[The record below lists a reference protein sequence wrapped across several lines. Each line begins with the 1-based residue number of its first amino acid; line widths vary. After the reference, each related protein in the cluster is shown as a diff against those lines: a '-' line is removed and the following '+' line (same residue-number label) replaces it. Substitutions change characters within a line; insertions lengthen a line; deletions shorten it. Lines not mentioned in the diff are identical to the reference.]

1 MHFNPKFW
9 LRFSIVNLFIVAV
22 LGLLMRYKIGFEFP
36 FFNQKNILHSHSHF
50 AFSGWI
56 SHTLMVLMIV
66 FLEKKSFQEK
76 LKFQKNYSLI
86 VIANL
91 ICSYG
96 MLVSFFIH
104 GYNITSIFFSTMSIF
119 ISYVFGY
126 RFWKDLKFVEKE
138 NLSINWFKGAIFFNV
153 ISSFGTFFLAYMMA
167 TKNILQ
173 NEYLA
178 SIYYYLHF
186 QYNGWFFFACMG
198 LLFYFFNLKT
208 TENSFYNKVFW
219 WFFVACIPAYFL
231 STLWL
236 KLPSWL
242 YFLMI
247 IAAFVQVYAW
257 FRLLYILYR
266 EKQIS
271 LKKYPLFLRYIL
283 LFVVISLTIKLLLQL
298 GSVIPALSQLA
309 FGFRPIVI
317 AYLHLVLLAIISL
330 FLLFYIFAKHLLF
343 ISKGA
348 KNGLILFSIGVF
360 LNELFLAIQG
370 MASFSYT
377 LIPKINEL
385 LFVAAL
391 VMVSGLS
398 IMIFHA
404 LKKVKISLIL

>member
-1 MHFNPKFW
+1 MPFNSKFW
-9 LRFSIVNLFIVAV
+9 LRFSVINLLIVAL

-56 SHTLMVLMIV
+56 SHTLILLMVL
-66 FLEKKSFQEK
+66 FLEKTTT
-76 LKFQKNYSLI
+76 QKRETFSENYNLI
-86 VIANL
+86 LMANL
-91 ICSYG
+91 ICAYG
-96 MLVSFFIH
+96 MLISFIIE
-104 GYNITSIFFSTMSIF
+104 GYGAISIFFSTMSI
-119 ISYVFGY
+119 IVSYAFGY
-126 RFWKDLKFVEKE
+126 RFWNDLKFVEKE

-153 ISSFGTFFLAYMMA
+153 LSSIGTFFLAYMMA

-219 WFFVACIPAYFL
+219 WFFVTCIPAYFL

-242 YFLMI
+242 YFLII
-247 IAAFVQVYAW
+247 IAAFVQVYGW
-257 FRLLYILYR
+257 FRLLFVLYR

-271 LKKYPLFLRYIL
+271 LKNYPLFLRYIL
-283 LFVVISLTIKLLLQL
+283 LFIGIALTIKLLLQL

-330 FLLFYIFAKHLLF
+330 FLLFYIFGKHLLF

-398 IMIFHA
+398 IMIFHI
-404 LKKVKISLIL
+404 LKKVKISPLL

>member
-167 TKNILQ
+167 TKSIYQ
-173 NEYLA
+173 VEYLA

-198 LLFYFFNLKT
+198 LLITLFNLKS
-208 TENSFYNKVFW
+208 TENSFYQKSFW
-219 WFFVACIPAYFL
+219 LFFTACIPAYFL

-236 KLPSWL
+236 KLPVWL
-242 YFLMI
+242 YSLTI
-247 IAAFVQVYAW
+247 TAAFIQVYFW
-257 FRLLYILYR
+257 FKLLFTIIKS
-266 EKQIS
+266 KQIDFQN
-271 LKKYPLFLRYIL
+271 YPVFLRYIL
-283 LFVVISLTIKLLLQL
+283 LFVGTALTIKFLLQL

-385 LFVAAL
+385 LFIAAL
-391 VMVSGLS
+391 VMVSGLG
-398 IMIFHA
+398 IMISHM